1 MPVFSAIV
9 LFAFLWFLT
18 FLVVLPL
25 RLQTQGEAGS
35 VTPGTPQSAPANPQ
49 MRRRI
54 IVTTIVATLLWAL
67 LVWVITSGLV
77 TVDDVDVLNRWL
89 RG

>member
-1 MPVFSAIV
+1 
-9 LFAFLWFLT
+9 
-18 FLVVLPL
+18 
-25 RLQTQGEAGS
+25 
-35 VTPGTPQSAPANPQ
+35 

-54 IVTTIVATLLWAL
+54 IVTTIVATLLWAV
-67 LVWVITSGLV
+67 LVWVITSGML